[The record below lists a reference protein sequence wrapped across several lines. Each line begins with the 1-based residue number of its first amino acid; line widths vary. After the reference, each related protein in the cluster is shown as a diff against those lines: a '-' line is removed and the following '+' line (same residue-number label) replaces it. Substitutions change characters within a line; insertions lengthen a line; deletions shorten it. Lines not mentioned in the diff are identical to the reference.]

1 MKISPLCQNFKNIT
15 SELKRF
21 YLNESV
27 AIAKAYGRDSVSTA
41 LCDLALVKD
50 VFVPYARSNSV
61 YLSIDRA
68 SSIISDEAKI
78 SPKLKDKLA
87 RSIILTVEDK
97 LTGKT
102 DNAIVDTTKDSFI
115 YSGVKKIVLR
125 DEFGLYD
132 VVQTKYS
139 HEDNFL
145 RKVYRTFEYLTAQ
158 VNKK

>member
-1 MKISPLCQNFKNIT
+1 MKISPLCQNLKNVA

-27 AIAKAYGRDSVSTA
+27 NIVESYGKDSVSTA
-41 LCDLALVKD
+41 LYDLSLVKD
-50 VFVPYARSNSV
+50 VFVSYAKSKSV

-68 SSIISDEAKI
+68 SSVISDKSKI
-78 SPKLKDKLA
+78 SSKLKDKLDK
-87 RSIILTVEDK
+87 SIVLTVVNK

-102 DNAIVDTTKDSFI
+102 DNAIVDTTKDLFVH
-115 YSGVKKIVLR
+115 SGVKKIVLK
-125 DEFGLYD
+125 DEYGLSEIIQ
-132 VVQTKYS
+132 VKYS
-139 HEDNFL
+139 HEDNFI

>member
-1 MKISPLCQNFKNIT
+1 MKISPLCQNLKNVA

-27 AIAKAYGRDSVSTA
+27 KIAETYGKDSVSTA
-41 LCDLALVKD
+41 LYDLALVKD
-50 VFVPYARSNSV
+50 VFVPYARSKSV

-68 SSIISDEAKI
+68 SSIISDKLKI
-78 SPKLKDKLA
+78 SSKLKDKLDK
-87 RSIILTVEDK
+87 SIVLTVVDK

-102 DNAIVDTTKDSFI
+102 DNAIVDTTKDLFVH
-115 YSGVKKIVLR
+115 SGVKKIVLK
-125 DEFGLYD
+125 DEYGLSEIIQ
-132 VVQTKYS
+132 VKYS
-139 HEDNFL
+139 HEDNFI